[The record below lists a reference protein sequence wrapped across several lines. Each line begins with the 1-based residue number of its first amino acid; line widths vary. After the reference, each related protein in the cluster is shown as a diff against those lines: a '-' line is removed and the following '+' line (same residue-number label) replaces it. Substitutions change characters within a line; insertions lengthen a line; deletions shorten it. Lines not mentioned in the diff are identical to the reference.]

1 MVVFGVIQWNGMK
14 KSWNFGIYTLAL
26 INLLTGTPADE
37 M

>member
-1 MVVFGVIQWNGMK
+1 MEWNEKVSELG
-14 KSWNFGIYTLAL
+14 GIYTLAL